1 MLLRR
6 PSSFR
11 APSVGMPLSVLDLSS
26 LALQKKLQS
35 LLFLLGACGQEA
47 KPDSSVHETCRPLSL
62 ANVLPGSC
70 FHSYTFQCYQNKL
83 FKHKYPSPI
92 LKIVKWLPNCLPT
105 PLQFKALL
113 ISQASSC
120 HTLQLT
126 NWGRTGN
133 ALDLHQLTPAH
144 A

>member
-1 MLLRR
+1 MGQHSR
-6 PSSFR
+6 PHGQFQLHREKSIRIFKHVFFNCVSF
-11 APSVGMPLSVLDLSS
+11 LSHPTI
-26 LALQKKLQS
+26 
-35 LLFLLGACGQEA
+35 CGDMAVCSCNRGTEA
-47 KPDSSVHETCRPLSL
+47 KAEMPSQDPAFILTPSNATY
-62 ANVLPGSC
+62 N
-70 FHSYTFQCYQNKL
+70 CYQNKL

-105 PLQFKALL
+105 PLRFKALL

>member
-1 MLLRR
+1 MSSSIVCLSCHTLPYAGTWWYAPVIAGQRLRLEM
-6 PSSFR
+6 PSRDPAFILT
-11 APSVGMPLSVLDLSS
+11 PSN
-26 LALQKKLQS
+26 A
-35 LLFLLGACGQEA
+35 
-47 KPDSSVHETCRPLSL
+47 TY
-62 ANVLPGSC
+62 N
-70 FHSYTFQCYQNKL
+70 CYQNKL
-83 FKHKYPSPI
+83 FKHKYPSSI
-92 LKIVKWLPNCLPT
+92 LKIVKWLPNCLPN
-105 PLQFKALL
+105 PLRFKALL